1 MNLALPAALA
11 FIMFSLGLAL
21 RLDDFRQVMQ
31 QPRALA
37 VGLGGQL
44 MLLPLAAAAVA
55 WAAALPPELAVG
67 LMLLA
72 ACPGG
77 ASAGLLTRLGG
88 GDVALSVSLTALSS
102 LLALLTLPLVL
113 DASLRAFA
121 GSALQVELSLGQ
133 VVQRMFWL
141 STLPVAAGMALRA
154 LAPALVQRLLGP
166 AGRLATLLFLAIVAL
181 TFWQQRAVLLQQ
193 AAHLGLACLALVA
206 LVLGAAWWMARAAGL
221 ARPAVI
227 AVATEC
233 GLQNAA
239 LGIFVA
245 HELLQQ
251 PALAVPSVVY
261 ALSMNVGALVLVAWL
276 RRRRGAP
283 CARSQPA

>member
-1 MNLALPAALA
+1 MNVALPAALA

-21 RLDDFRQVMQ
+21 RPDDFRLVLRR
-31 QPRALA
+31 PRALG
-37 VGLGGQL
+37 VGLGGQML
-44 MLLPLAAAAVA
+44 LLPLAAAGVA
-55 WAAALPPELAVG
+55 WAAALPPPLAVG

-88 GDVALSVSLTALSS
+88 GDVALSVVLSALTS
-102 LLALLTLPLVL
+102 LLAMVSLPLVL
-113 DASLRAFA
+113 DLSLRAFA
-121 GSALQVELSLGQ
+121 GSGLQVQLSIAGA
-133 VVQRMFWL
+133 VQRMFWL
-141 STLPVAAGMALRA
+141 TTLPVAAGVVLGVW
-154 LAPALVQRLLGP
+154 APGLVRRIVGP
-166 AGRLATLLFLAIVAL
+166 AGGLATALFLAIVVL
-181 TFWQQRAVLLQQ
+181 TFWQQRGVLAQH
-193 AAHLGLACLALVA
+193 ATHLGLACLALDA
-206 LVLGAAWWMARAAGL
+206 LVLAAAWGLARAAGL
-221 ARPAVI
+221 GRPAVV

-261 ALSMNVGALVLVAWL
+261 ALWMNVGALALVAWL
-276 RRRRGAP
+276 RARKGAA
-283 CARSQPA
+283 CARSLPA